1 MQNFNFLCVF
11 DMYAYVLTSVC
22 THTHMWRP
30 EVGVWCFP
38 QSLSLPPHLFTY
50 SFIYLLRCGFTEPGA
65 YLFSRLTGQR
75 SPPSIPV
82 HRFAVH
88 AYHQDHVYT
97 GAGYVPSTL
106 SYLPAHLLF
115 LEALKFW
122 RLFSSGFV

>member
-1 MQNFNFLCVF
+1 MHMCLPVYAQTCGGLRLVF
-11 DMYAYVLTSVC
+11 
-22 THTHMWRP
+22 
-30 EVGVWCFP
+30 GV
-38 QSLSLPPHLFTY
+38 SLSLCLFPPHLFTY
-50 SFIYLLRCGFTEPGA
+50 PFIYLLRCGFTEPGA
-65 YLFSRLTGQR
+65 YHFNRLTGQR

-97 GAGYVPSTL
+97 GAGSVPSTL

-115 LEALKFW
+115 LETLKFW